1 MSTYRLIGITTP
13 QAADK
18 LIASGA
24 NLAGEPLHVTRY
36 PGLAALQVKG
46 EKAGL
51 FTAKKKA
58 LEAILQFQRQ
68 LEAAQV
74 AGPVIPAAFANPL
87 LDDTEAL
94 RVLAVGHHRLSEAL
108 QVFDGVRQYQITVS
122 WNPAIAVAHQAAQPA
137 FQAAMAAAT
146 GDAAARGAA
155 FRNLMEA
162 TRSELGAAAVTRLRG
177 ASLRLAQE
185 PLGSENM
192 ITNAVVL
199 VEKTREAAFDTALE
213 DIDASFP
220 DLAIKQLGPLPPVSF
235 ASLVIER
242 PRAQDI
248 AKAKLV
254 LKIDTLEAD
263 ALKTAYRN
271 AMKAAHPDMAG
282 GDLGHAT
289 SITNAYRL
297 LQRLD
302 EANMAG
308 GDRIKPLLVDI
319 ISAGGERWAA

>member
-58 LEAILQFQRQ
+58 LEAILQFQRR
-68 LEAAQV
+68 LEAAQI

-87 LDDTEAL
+87 LDGTEAL

-122 WNPAIAVAHQAAQPA
+122 WNPAIAMAHQATQPA
-137 FQAAMAAAT
+137 FQAAMSTVA
-146 GDAAARGAA
+146 GDAATRGAA
-155 FRNLMEA
+155 IRNLMEA
-162 TRSELGAAAVTRLRG
+162 ARTELGAAAVARLRG
-177 ASLRLAQE
+177 ASVQLAQE

-192 ITNAVVL
+192 VANAVVL
-199 VEKTREAAFDTALE
+199 VEKAREAAFDAALE

-235 ASLVIER
+235 ASIVIER
-242 PRAQDI
+242 PKAQDI

-254 LKIDTLEAD
+254 LKIDALEAD
-263 ALKTAYRN
+263 TLKTAYRN

-282 GDLGHAT
+282 GNHGQAT
-289 SITNAYRL
+289 AITNAYHL
-297 LQRLD
+297 LQRLE

-308 GDRIKPLLVDI
+308 GDRVKPLLVDLV
-319 ISAGGERWAA
+319 SAGGERWAA

>member
-1 MSTYRLIGITTP
+1 MSIYRLIGITTP

-24 NLAGEPLHVTRY
+24 KLAGEPLHVTRY

-46 EKAGL
+46 EKAGF

-74 AGPVIPAAFANPL
+74 TGPVIPAAFANPL

-94 RVLAVGHHRLSEAL
+94 RVLAVGHQRLSEAL
-108 QVFDGVRQYQITVS
+108 QVFGGVHQYQITVS
-122 WNPAIAVAHQAAQPA
+122 WNPAIAMAHQAAQPA
-137 FQAAMAAAT
+137 FQAAMAQNS
-146 GDAAARGAA
+146 GDMAARGTTI
-155 FRNLMEA
+155 RNLMEA
-162 TRSELGAAAVTRLRG
+162 TRSGLGQAFLARLG
-177 ASLRLAQE
+177 SASLKLAQE

-199 VEKTREAAFDTALE
+199 VEKAKEAAFDAALE

-242 PRAQDI
+242 PKAQDI

-254 LKIDTLEAD
+254 LKIDAFEAD
-263 ALKTAYRN
+263 TLKTAYRN

-282 GDLGHAT
+282 GDQSHAT

-297 LQRLD
+297 LLRLD

-308 GDRIKPLLVDI
+308 GDRIKPLLVDLVN
-319 ISAGGERWAA
+319 AGGERWAA